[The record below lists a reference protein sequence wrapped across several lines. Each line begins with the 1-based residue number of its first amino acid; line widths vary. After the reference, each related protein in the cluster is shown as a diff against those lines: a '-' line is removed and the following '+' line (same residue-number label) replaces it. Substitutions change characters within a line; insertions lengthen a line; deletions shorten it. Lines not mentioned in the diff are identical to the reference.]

1 MTQMNLKIKTSKG
14 IYKYKYQI
22 VYEGIKILDPIIA
35 EENLLMFNKVAL
47 ENNLH
52 YGMVYGTLLGA
63 IREHDFIAHDE
74 DIDLFI
80 LKEDLEKFKS
90 MLFELRKVGFEVIR
104 YDRRDGLC
112 SVMRK
117 GEYIDVYIFSKLIP
131 GVRET
136 LGDPI
141 PEKYVTELAPIKFK
155 GIDILAAR
163 DAEEAMIFNYGENWN
178 IPIVTKPYTMSWI
191 MRFKIK
197 LEWWIYYLMP
207 NVLFNP
213 IMQFRSRK
221 KMKRFNMRANRLN
234 KIVGKKV
241 VDEIPV
247 DCYRIK

>member
-1 MTQMNLKIKTSKG
+1 MKLSINTPKG
-14 IYKYKYQI
+14 VYEYKYQI
-22 VYEGIKILDPIIA
+22 VYEGIKILDPVIA
-35 EENLLMFNKVAL
+35 EENLLLFNKVAL
-47 ENNLH
+47 KNELH

-80 LKEDLEKFKS
+80 LKEDLEQFKS
-90 MLFELRKVGFEVIR
+90 ILFELRDNGFEVIR

-112 SVMRK
+112 SIMRK
-117 GEYIDVYIFSKLIP
+117 GEYIDIYIFSKLLP

-141 PEKYVTELAPIKFK
+141 PEKYVTELTPIQFK
-155 GIDILAAR
+155 GIDILAAV
-163 DAEEAMIFNYGENWN
+163 DAEEAMLFNYGGDWN

-191 MRFKIK
+191 RKCRIK

-207 NVLFNP
+207 DMLFNP
-213 IMQFRSRK
+213 IMQYRSRK

-234 KIVGKKV
+234 SIKGMTII
-241 VDEIPV
+241 DQIPL
-247 DCYRIK
+247 DCYKIG